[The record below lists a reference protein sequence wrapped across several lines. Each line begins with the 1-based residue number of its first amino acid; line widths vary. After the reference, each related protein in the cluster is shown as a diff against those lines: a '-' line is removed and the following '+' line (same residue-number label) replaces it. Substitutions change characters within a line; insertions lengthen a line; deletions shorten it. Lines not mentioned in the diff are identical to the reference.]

1 LIALDNLVAALRR
14 LPGLAEVEA
23 ADLFDVER
31 RAFSMSGRSGYK
43 KTALFLVAILFD
55 RMAQKAERE
64 EPKSGQAYSA
74 ICAKAVEALRVDG
87 WNDGAGKLEEIV
99 DMCWQ
104 SQLLH

>member
-1 LIALDNLVAALRR
+1 
-14 LPGLAEVEA
+14 
-23 ADLFDVER
+23 
-31 RAFSMSGRSGYK
+31 
-43 KTALFLVAILFD
+43 
-55 RMAQKAERE
+55 MAQKAERE